1 MRAFLALAMVL
12 GVAGCSDADWA
23 RVSDYVGAQGVFGDD
38 LDSHRGPASV
48 SGELNADCREDASE
62 RALDVADQGFD
73 GETRKA
79 VFDATYADCVAWA
92 ARGSNVV
99 AK

>member
-1 MRAFLALAMVL
+1 MQI
-12 GVAGCSDADWA
+12 AGKI
-23 RVSDYVGAQGVFGDD
+23 
-38 LDSHRGPASV
+38 
-48 SGELNADCREDASE
+48 ASE

-92 ARGSNVV
+92 ARGSSVV